1 MTALRLPSLFL
12 LGALLGCGSHDSP
25 GITITPPPPEVPA
38 LESVSF
44 GLLGSGKIAFER
56 IGGGGSYGAI
66 YVVDATAGRSTH
78 VFDNTVAFGPALSP
92 DGRLLAYT
100 HYNNSA
106 TNYDVYVA
114 NVDGTGAQPATNF
127 PQQEGP
133 PTWTT
138 DGSRIVFVAGDFTSV
153 IFNVFSQSLIPNP
166 GNLIQF
172 THFAAGPRGEVI
184 CPIILGNEPTVSSS
198 SQGLLAFACQGMEI
212 DIISPDGSP
221 SASYAPS
228 RNDRRNWPL
237 VFAPKWS
244 PDGAR
249 IAFIETISDSATNYS
264 LVAVTVKVI
273 NADGTN
279 ATTIASAPGSNAP
292 VLPRWAGLNNWS
304 LCWMPDG
311 STLVFNVPESELVG
325 HIWVVRSDGTGLTQ
339 LTSEPAAWD
348 RSVSCSRS

>member
-12 LGALLGCGSHDSP
+12 FGALLGCGSHDSA
-25 GITITPPPPEVPA
+25 GITNPLPEVPS

-78 VFDNTVAFGPALSP
+78 VFDNAATLGPALSP

-100 HYNNSA
+100 FSNNTA
-106 TNYDVYVA
+106 NYDVYVA
-114 NVDGTGAQPATNF
+114 NVDGTGAQHVTNF
-127 PQQEGP
+127 PEQEGP

-153 IFNVFSQSLIPNP
+153 IFNVFSQSPVPNP
-166 GNLIQF
+166 GDLTQL
-172 THFAAGPRGEVI
+172 THFATGPGGQVV
-184 CPIILGNEPTVSSS
+184 CPIITGNDPTVSSS
-198 SQGLLAFACQGMEI
+198 SQGMLAFACQGSEI
-212 DIISPDGSP
+212 DILSPDGSL
-221 SASYAPS
+221 SASYMPS
-228 RNDRRNWPL
+228 HSDRRHWPL
-237 VFAPKWS
+237 EFSPKWS
-244 PDGAR
+244 PDGTR
-249 IAFIETISDSATNYS
+249 LAFIETISDSAMNYS
-264 LVAVTVKVI
+264 VVAYTLKVI
-273 NADGTN
+273 NANGTN
-279 ATTIASAPGSNAP
+279 ATTIVSVPGSNAQAGGG
-292 VLPRWAGLNNWS
+292 WAGLNNYS

-325 HIWVVRSDGTGLTQ
+325 HLWVVRSDGTGLTQ
-339 LTSEPAAWD
+339 LTSEPASWD

>member
-12 LGALLGCGSHDSP
+12 FGALLGCGSHDSP
-25 GITITPPPPEVPA
+25 GITYTPPEVPS

-44 GLLGSGKIAFER
+44 PLLGSGKIAFER
-56 IGGGGSYGAI
+56 IGGGGSYGATYI
-66 YVVDATAGRSTH
+66 VDATAGRSTH
-78 VFDNTVAFGPALSP
+78 VFDNTVAWGPALSP

-100 HYNNSA
+100 SYN
-106 TNYDVYVA
+106 TTTLYDVWVA
-114 NVDGTGAQPATNF
+114 NVDGTGAQHVTNLSG
-127 PQQEGP
+127 QEGP

-138 DGSRIVFVAGDFTSV
+138 DGSRIVVVAENFTSLV
-153 IFNVFSQSLIPNP
+153 NNVFSQSPVPNP
-166 GNLIQF
+166 GNLTQL
-172 THFAAGPRGEVI
+172 THFADPPAGGQFV
-184 CPIILGNEPTVSSS
+184 CPTIINNDLIVSSS

-212 DIISPDGSP
+212 DILSPDGST

-237 VFAPKWS
+237 VFSPKWS

-264 LVAVTVKVI
+264 IVAVTVKMI

-279 ATTIASAPGSNAP
+279 ATTIASAPGSNAQVGGGWFGP
-292 VLPRWAGLNNWS
+292 NNFS

-311 STLVFNVPESELVG
+311 STLVFNVPESALVG
-325 HIWVVRSDGTGLTQ
+325 HLWVVRSDGTGLAQ
-339 LTSEPAAWD
+339 LTSAPAAWD

>member
-12 LGALLGCGSHDSP
+12 FGALFGCGSHDSA
-25 GITITPPPPEVPA
+25 GITYTPPEVPA

-78 VFDNTVAFGPALSP
+78 VFDNAVTLGPALSP

-138 DGSRIVFVAGDFTSV
+138 DGSRIVMVAGDFTSV
-153 IFNVFSQSLIPNP
+153 IFNVFSQSPVSNP
-166 GNLIQF
+166 GNLTQI
-172 THFAAGPRGEVI
+172 THFATQAGGQFV
-184 CPIILGNEPTVSSS
+184 CPIIVGNDPTVSSS
-198 SQGLLAFACQGMEI
+198 SQGLLAFACQGTEI
-212 DIISPDGSP
+212 DILSPDGSL
-221 SASYAPS
+221 SASYVPS
-228 RNDRRNWPL
+228 QSDRRHAPA
-237 VFAPKWS
+237 VFSPKWS
-244 PDGAR
+244 PDGTR
-249 IAFIETISDSATNYS
+249 LAFIETIADSATNYG
-264 LVAVTVKVI
+264 VVGVTVKVI
-273 NADGTN
+273 KADGTN
-279 ATTIASAPGSNAP
+279 ATTIASAPGSNVPA
-292 VLPRWAGLNNWS
+292 LAGWAGLNNFS

-311 STLVFNVPESELVG
+311 SRLVFNIPESDLVG
-325 HIWVVRSDGTGLTQ
+325 HLWVVQSDGTGLTQ